1 MSDQFISSKKPK
13 FGQTIGVRQTTK
25 RSFMK
30 TILTIIVL
38 LLSSA
43 VYAGTTPNIDMY
55 APKAGASELYLGAS
69 LLSSKSTAVSGTT
82 ETKGSGYG
90 LNLGYAKGFSPSV
103 AFFVNQ
109 TMLSYKNENTTANT
123 VTDYKTFSQTF
134 LGFKGLAYF
143 GQTYLYYNLQYAA
156 SLLEKRT
163 SNNYGTNLFQR
174 ANDRDHIAATGGFGV
189 PLSLI
194 TVGGLYK
201 YYQYQDTKV
210 ETQNSEFTLK
220 SGSGNMWKGY
230 LQFNFGTKF
239 GLAYG
244 EEKVDDYDAESQ
256 GVTSVNG
263 GYESETKFMQAYFI
277 VPMSSSSDVLIDVV
291 KTNLKDESAYSKYDN
306 YLATLALKVEY

>member
-1 MSDQFISSKKPK
+1 
-13 FGQTIGVRQTTK
+13 
-25 RSFMK
+25 MK
-30 TILTIIVL
+30 TILTVVVL

-55 APKAGASELYLGAS
+55 APKAGASELYLGVS
-69 LLSSKSTAVSGTT
+69 LLSSKSTAVSGST

-90 LNLGYAKGFSPSV
+90 LNLGYARGFSSSV

-109 TMLSYKNENTTANT
+109 TMLGYKDENTTASTETN
-123 VTDYKTFSQTF
+123 YKSFSQTF

-143 GQTYLYYNLQYAA
+143 GQTYLYYNLQYAV

-163 SNNYGTNLFQR
+163 SNNDGTNLFMR
-174 ANDRDHIAATGGFGV
+174 ANDRDHLAASVGFGV

-230 LQFNFGTKF
+230 LQFNLGTKF

-244 EEKVDDYDAESQ
+244 EEKVDDYDVEAL
-256 GVTSVNG
+256 GITAVNG
-263 GYESETKFMQAYFI
+263 GTESETKFMQAYFI
-277 VPMSSSSDVLIDVV
+277 IPTSSSSDVMIDVV
-291 KTNLKDESAYSKYDN
+291 KVNLKDESAYSKYDN
-306 YLATLALKVEY
+306 YLATLGLRVE

>member
-1 MSDQFISSKKPK
+1 MKSIMI
-13 FGQTIGVRQTTK
+13 TIA
-25 RSFMK
+25 
-30 TILTIIVL
+30 L

-55 APKAGASELYLGAS
+55 APKAGGSELYLGVS
-69 LLSSKSTAVSGTT
+69 LLSSKSTATSGTT
-82 ETKGSGYG
+82 ETEGSGYG
-90 LNLGYAKGFSPSV
+90 LNLGYAYGFSSSV

-109 TMLSYKNENTTANT
+109 TMLGYKFENTTANT
-123 VTDYKTFSQTF
+123 ETDIKTFSQTF

-163 SNNYGTNLFQR
+163 SNNDGTNLFMR
-174 ANDRDHIAATGGFGV
+174 ANDRDHLAATAGFGV

-201 YYQYQDTKV
+201 YYQYQDTKIGRPNG
-210 ETQNSEFTLK
+210 EITYK

-230 LQFNFGTKF
+230 LQFNLGTKF

-244 EEKVDDYDAESQ
+244 EEKVDDYDLEFS
-256 GVTSVNG
+256 GVVTTNG
-263 GYESETKFMQAYFI
+263 GTESETKFMQAYFI
-277 VPMSSSSDVLIDVV
+277 IPTSSSSDVMIDVV

-306 YLATLALKVEY
+306 YLATLALRVEY

>member
-1 MSDQFISSKKPK
+1 
-13 FGQTIGVRQTTK
+13 
-25 RSFMK
+25 MK
-30 TILTIIVL
+30 TILTAIVL

-55 APKAGASELYLGAS
+55 APKAGASELYLGVS
-69 LLSSKSTAVSGTT
+69 LLDSKSTASSGTT
-82 ETKGSGYG
+82 KTEDSGYSV
-90 LNLGYAKGFSPSV
+90 NLGYARGFSSSV

-109 TMLSYKNENTTANT
+109 TMLAYKNENKTALT
-123 VTDYKTFSQTF
+123 ETKFKEFSQTF
-134 LGFKGLAYF
+134 IGFKGLAYF

-163 SNNYGTNLFQR
+163 ANNDGTNLFMR
-174 ANDRDHIAATGGFGV
+174 TNDRDHIAATGGFGV

-220 SGSGNMWKGY
+220 SGSGNTWKGY
-230 LQFNFGTKF
+230 LQFNLGAKF

-244 EEKVDDYDAESQ
+244 EEKVDDYDVESL
-256 GVTSVNG
+256 GFNVING
-263 GYESETKFMQAYFI
+263 GFESETKFMQAYFI
-277 VPMSSSSDVLIDVV
+277 IPTSSSSDVLIDVV
-291 KTNLKDESAYSKYDN
+291 KVNLKDESSYSKYDY
-306 YLATLALKVEY
+306 YLASLALKVEY